1 MSLLKIR
8 NIETYYGPVMAIK
21 GISLDVR
28 EQDFATILGAN
39 GAGKTT
45 VLRTISGVLA
55 PEKGSIEFQGR
66 RIDGLDPDE
75 IVKMGLYHVPEG
87 REIFYRLTV
96 RENLMMGYFLRR
108 DKNGIKRDLEMVYEY
123 FPILK
128 SRSEQFAGLMSGGEQ
143 QMLAI
148 GRALMGRPK
157 LLLLDEPSLGLSPK
171 LTVEI
176 FNIIKKINAEQKTTI
191 LVVEQNANLA
201 LQYARHGY
209 ILELGRFVMDAS
221 CEKLRQNDDVKE
233 FYLGLKNQGIRG
245 ERRWKRTKKWR

>member
-1 MSLLKIR
+1 MTILKIR

-21 GISLDVR
+21 GISLDVK

-45 VLRTISGVLA
+45 ILRTISGVLT
-55 PEKGSIEFQGR
+55 PEKGSIEFKGQP
-66 RIDGLDPDE
+66 IDGLDPDQ
-75 IVKMGLYHVPEG
+75 IVKMGLSHVPEG

-108 DKNGIKRDLEMVYEY
+108 DRDGIKHDLEMVYNY
-123 FPILK
+123 FPVLK
-128 SRSEQFAGLMSGGEQ
+128 SRAEQLAGLMSGGEQ

-148 GRALMGRPK
+148 GRALMSRPK
-157 LLLLDEPSLGLSPK
+157 LLILDEPSLGLSPK
-171 LTVEI
+171 LTKEI
-176 FNIIKKINAEQKTTI
+176 FNIIKKINEEQKTTI

-201 LQYARHGY
+201 LHYARHGY
-209 ILELGRFVMDAS
+209 IVELGRFVMDAS

-233 FYLGLKNQGIRG
+233 FYLGLKSQGIRG